1 MSFFN
6 QLKNRTL
13 GWWHDVPIPPHEND
27 AAPTFQAWHRY
38 NPLRTKWDSTS
49 SNTSA
54 ETGPGKDGSAS
65 KDTKF
70 VLATWNVDAAALAPE
85 ARISALIS
93 HIQNM
98 DGQPDIIFLQEVSH
112 PALSRL
118 LELTWIREFWYSSE
132 ADTTNWGT
140 WPFTNIT
147 LISKERFNM
156 KPNPATKKNDMAGLD
171 RVWRVKYPS
180 RFGRD
185 ALCCDILLPSTFP
198 SSPGTGD
205 S

>member
-1 MSFFN
+1 MSRYHLSRPT
-6 QLKNRTL
+6 QRL
-13 GWWHDVPIPPHEND
+13 
-27 AAPTFQAWHRY
+27 PTFQAWRRY
-38 NPLRTKWDSTS
+38 DPLTTKWVSASSDTSTGA
-49 SNTSA
+49 N
-54 ETGPGKDGSAS
+54 PGKDESAF
-65 KDTKF
+65 KDSKF

-85 ARISALIS
+85 TRISALMS

-98 DGQPDIIFLQEVSH
+98 GGQLDIIFLQEVSR
-112 PALSRL
+112 PALPRL
-118 LELTWIREFWYSSE
+118 LDLPWIRELWYSSE
-132 ADTTNWGT
+132 ADATNWGMR
-140 WPFTNIT
+140 PFTNMT
-147 LISKERFNM
+147 LISKERFNLT
-156 KPNPATKKNDMAGLD
+156 PNPATKKNDMADLD